1 MDVADNL
8 QAAIDALQ
16 TALGKVRSLVAEHPG
31 DQLFY
36 DTENSV
42 ATTILNLA
50 TRQARSKQPPMTPA
64 TAGFFGIGL

>member
-16 TALGKVRSLVAEHPG
+16 TALGKVRVLGAEHPC

-42 ATTILNLA
+42 AATILNLA
-50 TRQARSKQPPMTPA
+50 TRQARSMQPPMDSA
-64 TAGFFGIGL
+64 SASFYGIDR